1 MVVAVALAL
10 SKKNWLTNVHFRNIV
25 EVKQQMV
32 ADLSFVKKGEEKKKS
47 SSALRLSLSLSAESC
62 I

>member
-1 MVVAVALAL
+1 MLYFFPQEKLA
-10 SKKNWLTNVHFRNIV
+10 TNVHFRNIV

-32 ADLSFVKKGEEKKKS
+32 ADLSFVEKRGGKEKKRV
-47 SSALRLSLSLSAESC
+47 ALRLSLSLSAESC

>member
-1 MVVAVALAL
+1 MVVAVALVL

-32 ADLSFVKKGEEKKKS
+32 ADLSFVKKRGGKEKKV
-47 SSALRLSLSLSAESC
+47 ALL
-62 I
+62 